1 MMTRQQ
7 WPVTEEMYKRYKKL
21 LHKLAW
27 GMSLKTGVEYEELMG
42 EASLAFVKC
51 MRTRG
56 KQTPGKLSTLI
67 QECVRNHLYDFTV
80 KKNVNGTCTI
90 SMNELTDW
98 ETPTAP
104 APKLLIHQMGV
115 EAKSLVHIACKYP
128 DYNTREDIRSLAKMD
143 GMTHAEINYGF
154 ADLDRVRRGG

>member
-1 MMTRQQ
+1 MMIRQR
-7 WPVTEEMYKRYKKL
+7 WVVTEEMYSRYKKL

-27 GMSLKTGVEYEELMG
+27 DMSVKTGVEYEELMG

-56 KQTPGKLSTLI
+56 KQTNGKLSTRI
-67 QECVRNHLYDFTV
+67 QTCVQNHLHDFTI
-80 KKNVNGTCTI
+80 KKNSNGVC
-90 SMNELTDW
+90 MVPMDELTDW
-98 ETPTAP
+98 ETPVVP

-115 EAKSLVHIACKYP
+115 EAKSLVSIAYRHP
-128 DYNTREDIRSLAKMD
+128 DYNTRDDIRSLAKMD